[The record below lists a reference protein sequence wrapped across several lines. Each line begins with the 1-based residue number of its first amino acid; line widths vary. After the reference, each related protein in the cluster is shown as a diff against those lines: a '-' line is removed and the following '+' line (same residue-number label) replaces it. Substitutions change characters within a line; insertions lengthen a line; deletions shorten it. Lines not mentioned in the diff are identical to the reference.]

1 MKDLEKE
8 LRKVADEVIKLVVDK
23 NTKYGDAYFKL
34 RDEWGSASFCVRLG
48 DKYLRLVNIA
58 KTGRIVTDETV
69 EDTIRDIVGYCLLEL
84 IYLKYE
90 YLVDKSDYKY

>member
-1 MKDLEKE
+1 MKNLEQE
-8 LRKVADEVIKLVVDK
+8 LHNVADEVIKLVIDK
-23 NTKYGDAYFKL
+23 NNKYGDAYFKL

-48 DKYLRLVNIA
+48 DKYLRLANIA
-58 KTGRIVTDETV
+58 KTGRVVTDETV

-90 YLVDKSDYKY
+90 YLVDKNEYAY